1 MRSLFA
7 TSNMIKSLQAESSSL
22 SYNEIIDDAN
32 MPNKDLIIIR
42 DQPIVNRC
50 FHYFY
55 VFITL
60 EDQYAQNRNHTR
72 RQVST

>member
-1 MRSLFA
+1 
-7 TSNMIKSLQAESSSL
+7 MIKSIQAESSSL
-22 SYNEIIDDAN
+22 SYNEINDDAN

-42 DQPIVNRC
+42 NQPGVNRC

>member
-1 MRSLFA
+1 MIGIFLLTRFLF
-7 TSNMIKSLQAESSSL
+7 SSL
-22 SYNEIIDDAN
+22 MMMQTCQI
-32 MPNKDLIIIR
+32 KDLIIIR
-42 DQPIVNRC
+42 DQPGVNRR

-55 VFITL
+55 VFINL